1 VKTAHASG
9 IETRGYTAILHSFS
23 RDVGFIVALTDSII
37 ANEQSPQLISELA
50 IALDTMH
57 SYASPEFHTRA
68 RAALRSGREHYVVAA
83 SSALRVYRENA
94 TLEDAA
100 LIREFI
106 ALPNAVVK
114 RHALYA
120 IAYMGGNRA
129 ILPKLLESALEV
141 DIGTDPTLA
150 DALTDAFGP
159 YGVPLSLLTDE
170 TAGVLLRKLIPFEDL
185 DLRQGTI
192 PRFLS
197 TIVGDFPDQVLDLL
211 LTRVQIEER
220 GRAAGEWRYDALG
233 MDFNAISFVSLPTAR
248 KSAMLKRC
256 ILAIMPLRFSDDS
269 LSKIFWNI
277 DPVGAECF
285 RAIADSLQS
294 ADPFQATR
302 IERLLQHSPRGAI
315 FAYGELRKI
324 GAELQPESQAAVII
338 RGWCDL
344 AEQKRQLSNDQ
355 SPDAADAGWFDL
367 ADQQ

>member
-1 VKTAHASG
+1 
-9 IETRGYTAILHSFS
+9 
-23 RDVGFIVALTDSII
+23 
-37 ANEQSPQLISELA
+37 
-50 IALDTMH
+50 
-57 SYASPEFHTRA
+57 
-68 RAALRSGREHYVVAA
+68 
-83 SSALRVYRENA
+83 
-94 TLEDAA
+94 
-100 LIREFI
+100 
-106 ALPNAVVK
+106 
-114 RHALYA
+114 
-120 IAYMGGNRA
+120 
-129 ILPKLLESALEV
+129 
-141 DIGTDPTLA
+141 
-150 DALTDAFGP
+150 
-159 YGVPLSLLTDE
+159 
-170 TAGVLLRKLIPFEDL
+170 
-185 DLRQGTI
+185 
-192 PRFLS
+192 
-197 TIVGDFPDQVLDLL
+197 
-211 LTRVQIEER
+211 
-220 GRAAGEWRYDALG
+220 